1 MGGGQYGRMGG
12 RAIWENGGG
21 GEEKRGGKGSGSGSE
36 PLRCLF
42 VSDYLAIL
50 ERRLG
55 FRRRGGSLLAYARL
69 EDGVD
74 VTRGNMLA

>member
-1 MGGGQYGRMGG
+1 MGEWGAGQYGRMG
-12 RAIWENGGG
+12 E
-21 GEEKRGGKGSGSGSE
+21 GGKGSGSGSE

-55 FRRRGGSLLAYARL
+55 FRRRGGSLLAHARL